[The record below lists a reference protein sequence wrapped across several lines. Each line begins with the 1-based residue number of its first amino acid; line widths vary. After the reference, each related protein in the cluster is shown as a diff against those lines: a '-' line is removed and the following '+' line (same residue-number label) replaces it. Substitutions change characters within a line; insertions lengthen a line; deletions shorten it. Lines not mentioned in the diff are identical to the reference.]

1 MSAAVT
7 KRDLVKNISGKT
19 GMKQGDVHIVVQS
32 LFENIMKDIT
42 AGNRI
47 ELRDFGVF
55 EARHKKARVARN
67 PRTGQSVAVPERVVP
82 HFKPGRLMKDLISKK
97 K

>member
-1 MSAAVT
+1 MSGAVT
-7 KRDLVKNISGKT
+7 KRDLVKIIAGRT
-19 GMKQGDVHIVVQS
+19 GLKQGDVHVVVQS
-32 LFENIMKDIT
+32 LFDSIVKDMT

-67 PRTGQSVAVPERVVP
+67 PQTGQTVAVPERIVP
-82 HFKPGRLMKDLISKK
+82 HFKPGRKMKEHIAKK

>member
-1 MSAAVT
+1 MSGAVT
-7 KRDLVKNISGKT
+7 KRDLVKLIAGRT
-19 GMKQGDVHIVVQS
+19 GLKQGDVHVVVQS
-32 LFENIMKDIT
+32 LFDSSVKDMT

-67 PRTGQSVAVPERVVP
+67 PQTGKAVAVPERVVP
-82 HFKPGRLMKDLISKK
+82 HFKPGRMMKELISKK